1 MMSVKINH
9 NDISSLQILRISQGE
24 KTKDVMSL
32 WDKIKDWFQSNKRE
46 KALKTVENIVYQDL
60 FDDKNHFKML
70 YHVLMLKTMASD
82 AYKER
87 IKIDI
92 NDNDKNITISIDNY
106 NISITDIDNEQLN
119 KMSTIINAFNRHS
132 SIFSNEIALKCL
144 YEKLDKNELNDQIF
158 AELYIELDNKIRSGE
173 IDLKLNKSNFNQ
185 VNFSAIRQLVSKAI
199 ENDNTNLDTEND
211 NANLENDNIN
221 LENDNINLEND
232 NINLENDNVNLENDN
247 INLENDNV
255 NLENDNINLEND
267 NVNLENDNV
276 NLENDNVNLE
286 NDNVNLE
293 NDNVNLENDNINLEN
308 DNINLE
314 NDNANL
320 NIKKALIKDINRN
333 TYIINGEE
341 IKSKDQDEAMKEF
354 ETLTKDIS
362 EENKKAIY
370 YLLNQ
375 EGITLIKSYN
385 DSFDYYTL
393 TTSFS
398 MSNVVKQEQIYS
410 IKTLSDDLIELKIK
424 FFKKSSDKI
433 NLAIPLAQPF
443 ESKLYNFIYDM
454 VAINNNIEITYDKIL
469 NEKMKEI
476 IKQLNNKKPRLGEL
490 FSHLLSRNKIIKEDS
505 VDITL
510 KLNKGQLVSLG
521 GECSYNFY

>member
-9 NDISSLQILRISQGE
+9 NDISNSQILRISQGE

-87 IKIDI
+87 IKINT

-221 LENDNINLEND
+221 LESDNT
-232 NINLENDNVNLENDN
+232 
-247 INLENDNV
+247 
-255 NLENDNINLEND
+255 
-267 NVNLENDNV
+267 
-276 NLENDNVNLE
+276 
-286 NDNVNLE
+286 
-293 NDNVNLENDNINLEN
+293 
-308 DNINLE
+308 
-314 NDNANL
+314 NL

-333 TYIINGEE
+333 TYIFNGKE
-341 IKSKDQDEAMKEF
+341 IKSKNQDEAMEEF

-398 MSNVVKQEQIYS
+398 SNDVVKQEQIYS

-433 NLAIPLAQPF
+433 NLDIPLAQPF

-469 NEKMKEI
+469 NEKMNEI

>member
-221 LENDNINLEND
+221 LENDN
-232 NINLENDNVNLENDN
+232 
-247 INLENDNV
+247 
-255 NLENDNINLEND
+255 
-267 NVNLENDNV
+267 
-276 NLENDNVNLE
+276 
-286 NDNVNLE
+286 
-293 NDNVNLENDNINLEN
+293 
-308 DNINLE
+308 
-314 NDNANL
+314 
-320 NIKKALIKDINRN
+320 
-333 TYIINGEE
+333 
-341 IKSKDQDEAMKEF
+341 
-354 ETLTKDIS
+354 
-362 EENKKAIY
+362 
-370 YLLNQ
+370 
-375 EGITLIKSYN
+375 
-385 DSFDYYTL
+385 
-393 TTSFS
+393 
-398 MSNVVKQEQIYS
+398 
-410 IKTLSDDLIELKIK
+410 
-424 FFKKSSDKI
+424 
-433 NLAIPLAQPF
+433 
-443 ESKLYNFIYDM
+443 
-454 VAINNNIEITYDKIL
+454 
-469 NEKMKEI
+469 
-476 IKQLNNKKPRLGEL
+476 
-490 FSHLLSRNKIIKEDS
+490 
-505 VDITL
+505 
-510 KLNKGQLVSLG
+510 
-521 GECSYNFY
+521 

>member
-46 KALKTVENIVYQDL
+46 KALKIVENIVYQDL

-232 NINLENDNVNLENDN
+232 NINLENDNT
-247 INLENDNV
+247 
-255 NLENDNINLEND
+255 
-267 NVNLENDNV
+267 
-276 NLENDNVNLE
+276 
-286 NDNVNLE
+286 
-293 NDNVNLENDNINLEN
+293 
-308 DNINLE
+308 
-314 NDNANL
+314 NL

-333 TYIINGEE
+333 TYIFNGKE

-362 EENKKAIY
+362 EKNKKAIY

-398 MSNVVKQEQIYS
+398 SNDVVKQEQIYS

-433 NLAIPLAQPF
+433 NLDIPLAQPF

-469 NEKMKEI
+469 NEKMNEI

>member
-46 KALKTVENIVYQDL
+46 KALKIVENIVVEEK
-60 FDDKNHFKML
+60 FDDKNNFKML

-87 IKIDI
+87 IKINT

-132 SIFSNEIALKCL
+132 LIFSNEIALKCL

-211 NANLENDNIN
+211 NANLENDN
-221 LENDNINLEND
+221 
-232 NINLENDNVNLENDN
+232 
-247 INLENDNV
+247 
-255 NLENDNINLEND
+255 
-267 NVNLENDNV
+267 
-276 NLENDNVNLE
+276 
-286 NDNVNLE
+286 
-293 NDNVNLENDNINLEN
+293 
-308 DNINLE
+308 
-314 NDNANL
+314 ANL

-333 TYIINGEE
+333 TYIFNGKE
-341 IKSKDQDEAMKEF
+341 IKSKDQDEAMEEF

-362 EENKKAIY
+362 EKNKKAIY

-433 NLAIPLAQPF
+433 NLNIPLAQPF

-469 NEKMKEI
+469 NEKMNEI

>member
-46 KALKTVENIVYQDL
+46 KALKIVENIVYQDL

-232 NINLENDNVNLENDN
+232 NINLENDN
-247 INLENDNV
+247 I
-255 NLENDNINLEND
+255 
-267 NVNLENDNV
+267 
-276 NLENDNVNLE
+276 
-286 NDNVNLE
+286 
-293 NDNVNLENDNINLEN
+293 NLENDNINLEN

-314 NDNANL
+314 NDNTNLENDNTNL

-333 TYIINGEE
+333 TYIFNGKE

-362 EENKKAIY
+362 EKNKKAIY

-433 NLAIPLAQPF
+433 NLDIPLAQPF

-454 VAINNNIEITYDKIL
+454 IAINNNIEITYDKIL

>member
-1 MMSVKINH
+1 MSVKINH
-9 NDISSLQILRISQGE
+9 NDISNSQILRISQGE

-92 NDNDKNITISIDNY
+92 NDRNITISIDNY

-199 ENDNTNLDTEND
+199 ENS
-211 NANLENDNIN
+211 
-221 LENDNINLEND
+221 
-232 NINLENDNVNLENDN
+232 NVNLET
-247 INLENDNV
+247 ENSNT
-255 NLENDNINLEND
+255 
-267 NVNLENDNV
+267 
-276 NLENDNVNLE
+276 
-286 NDNVNLE
+286 
-293 NDNVNLENDNINLEN
+293 
-308 DNINLE
+308 
-314 NDNANL
+314 NL
-320 NIKKALIKDINRN
+320 NIKNALIKDINRN
-333 TYIINGEE
+333 TYIFNGEK
-341 IKSKDQDEAMKEF
+341 IKSKDQNEAMEEF

-433 NLAIPLAQPF
+433 NLDIPLAQPF

-469 NEKMKEI
+469 NEKMNEI
-476 IKQLNNKKPRLGEL
+476 IKQLNNKKTRLGEL

-521 GECSYNFY
+521 GKCSYNFY

>member
-1 MMSVKINH
+1 MSVKINH

-46 KALKTVENIVYQDL
+46 KALKIVENIVYQDL

-211 NANLENDNIN
+211 NANLENDNT
-221 LENDNINLEND
+221 
-232 NINLENDNVNLENDN
+232 
-247 INLENDNV
+247 
-255 NLENDNINLEND
+255 
-267 NVNLENDNV
+267 
-276 NLENDNVNLE
+276 
-286 NDNVNLE
+286 
-293 NDNVNLENDNINLEN
+293 
-308 DNINLE
+308 
-314 NDNANL
+314 NL

-333 TYIINGEE
+333 TYIFNGKE

-362 EENKKAIY
+362 EKNKKAIY

-398 MSNVVKQEQIYS
+398 SNDVVKQEQIYS

-433 NLAIPLAQPF
+433 NLDIPLAQPF

-469 NEKMKEI
+469 NEKMNEI

>member
-9 NDISSLQILRISQGE
+9 NDISNSQILRISQGE

-87 IKIDI
+87 IKI
-92 NDNDKNITISIDNY
+92 NTNDKNITISIDNY

-119 KMSTIINAFNRHS
+119 KMSTIINIFNRHP

-144 YEKLDKNELNDQIF
+144 YEKLDKNELNDQLF

-185 VNFSAIRQLVSKAI
+185 VDFSAISQLVSKAI
-199 ENDNTNLDTEND
+199 EMDNTNLK
-211 NANLENDNIN
+211 
-221 LENDNINLEND
+221 
-232 NINLENDNVNLENDN
+232 NV
-247 INLENDNV
+247 
-255 NLENDNINLEND
+255 
-267 NVNLENDNV
+267 
-276 NLENDNVNLE
+276 
-286 NDNVNLE
+286 
-293 NDNVNLENDNINLEN
+293 
-308 DNINLE
+308 
-314 NDNANL
+314 
-320 NIKKALIKDINRN
+320 LIKDINRN
-333 TYIINGEE
+333 TYIFNGKE
-341 IKSKDQDEAMKEF
+341 IKSKDQNEAMEEF

-385 DSFDYYTL
+385 DAYDYYTL

-398 MSNVVKQEQIYS
+398 SNDVFKQEQIYS
-410 IKTLSDDLIELKIK
+410 IKTLSDDLIEVKIN
-424 FFKKSSDKI
+424 FFKKSGDKI
-433 NLAIPLAQPF
+433 NQNIPLAQPF

-454 VAINNNIEITYDKIL
+454 VAINNNIERTDDKSL
-469 NEKMKEI
+469 NEKMNEI
-476 IKQLNNKKPRLGEL
+476 KKQLNNKESRLGEL
-490 FSHLLSRNKIIKEDS
+490 FFNLLDRYKIIKEDS

-521 GECSYNFY
+521 GECSYKFY

>member
-9 NDISSLQILRISQGE
+9 NDISNSQILRISQGE

-46 KALKTVENIVYQDL
+46 KALKTVENIVCQDL

-87 IKIDI
+87 IKINT

-132 SIFSNEIALKCL
+132 LIFSNEIALKCL

-221 LENDNINLEND
+221 LENDNA
-232 NINLENDNVNLENDN
+232 
-247 INLENDNV
+247 
-255 NLENDNINLEND
+255 
-267 NVNLENDNV
+267 
-276 NLENDNVNLE
+276 
-286 NDNVNLE
+286 
-293 NDNVNLENDNINLEN
+293 
-308 DNINLE
+308 NLE

-333 TYIINGEE
+333 TYIFNGKE
-341 IKSKDQDEAMKEF
+341 IKSKDQDEAMEEF

-433 NLAIPLAQPF
+433 NLDIPLAQPF

-469 NEKMKEI
+469 NEKMNEI
-476 IKQLNNKKPRLGEL
+476 IKQLDNKKPRLGEL

>member
-1 MMSVKINH
+1 MSVKINH
-9 NDISSLQILRISQGE
+9 NDISNSQILRISQGE

-32 WDKIKDWFQSNKRE
+32 WDKIKDWFQSSKRE

-92 NDNDKNITISIDNY
+92 NDRNITISIDNY

-119 KMSTIINAFNRHS
+119 KMSTIINIFNRHP

-144 YEKLDKNELNDQIF
+144 YEKLDKNELNDQLF

-199 ENDNTNLDTEND
+199 ENS
-211 NANLENDNIN
+211 
-221 LENDNINLEND
+221 
-232 NINLENDNVNLENDN
+232 NVNLET
-247 INLENDNV
+247 ENSNT
-255 NLENDNINLEND
+255 
-267 NVNLENDNV
+267 
-276 NLENDNVNLE
+276 
-286 NDNVNLE
+286 
-293 NDNVNLENDNINLEN
+293 
-308 DNINLE
+308 
-314 NDNANL
+314 NL
-320 NIKKALIKDINRN
+320 NIKNALIKDINRN
-333 TYIINGEE
+333 TYIFNGEK
-341 IKSKDQDEAMKEF
+341 IKSKDQNEAMEEF

-433 NLAIPLAQPF
+433 NLDIPLAQPF

-469 NEKMKEI
+469 NEKMNEI

-521 GECSYNFY
+521 GECSYKFY

>member
-9 NDISSLQILRISQGE
+9 NDISNSQILRISQGE

-87 IKIDI
+87 IKI
-92 NDNDKNITISIDNY
+92 NTNDKNITISIDNY

-119 KMSTIINAFNRHS
+119 KMSTIINIFNRHP

-144 YEKLDKNELNDQIF
+144 YEKLDKNELNDQLF

-185 VNFSAIRQLVSKAI
+185 VDFSAISQLVSKAI
-199 ENDNTNLDTEND
+199 EMDNTNLK
-211 NANLENDNIN
+211 
-221 LENDNINLEND
+221 
-232 NINLENDNVNLENDN
+232 NV
-247 INLENDNV
+247 
-255 NLENDNINLEND
+255 
-267 NVNLENDNV
+267 
-276 NLENDNVNLE
+276 
-286 NDNVNLE
+286 
-293 NDNVNLENDNINLEN
+293 
-308 DNINLE
+308 
-314 NDNANL
+314 
-320 NIKKALIKDINRN
+320 LIKDINRN
-333 TYIINGEE
+333 TYIFNGEE
-341 IKSKDQDEAMKEF
+341 IKSKDQNDAMEEF

-385 DSFDYYTL
+385 DAYDYYTL

-398 MSNVVKQEQIYS
+398 SNDVFKQEQIYS
-410 IKTLSDDLIELKIK
+410 IKTLSDDLIEVKIN
-424 FFKKSSDKI
+424 FFKKSGDKI
-433 NLAIPLAQPF
+433 NQNIPLAQPF

-454 VAINNNIEITYDKIL
+454 VAINNNIERTDDKSL
-469 NEKMKEI
+469 NEKMNEI
-476 IKQLNNKKPRLGEL
+476 KKQLNNKEPRLGEL
-490 FSHLLSRNKIIKEDS
+490 FFNLLDRYKIIKEDS

-521 GECSYNFY
+521 GECSYKFY

>member
-1 MMSVKINH
+1 MNVKINH

-46 KALKTVENIVYQDL
+46 KALKIVENIVVEEK
-60 FDDKNHFKML
+60 FDDKNNFKML

-87 IKIDI
+87 IKINT

-132 SIFSNEIALKCL
+132 LIFSNEIALKCL

-221 LENDNINLEND
+221 LENDNANLEND
-232 NINLENDNVNLENDN
+232 NANLENDNA
-247 INLENDNV
+247 
-255 NLENDNINLEND
+255 
-267 NVNLENDNV
+267 
-276 NLENDNVNLE
+276 
-286 NDNVNLE
+286 
-293 NDNVNLENDNINLEN
+293 
-308 DNINLE
+308 NLE

-333 TYIINGEE
+333 TYIFNGKE
-341 IKSKDQDEAMKEF
+341 IKSKDQDEAMEEF

-362 EENKKAIY
+362 EKNKKAIY

-433 NLAIPLAQPF
+433 NLDIPLAQPF

-469 NEKMKEI
+469 NEKMNEI

>member
-1 MMSVKINH
+1 MSVKINH
-9 NDISSLQILRISQGE
+9 NDISNSQILRISQGE

-199 ENDNTNLDTEND
+199 ENDN
-211 NANLENDNIN
+211 A
-221 LENDNINLEND
+221 
-232 NINLENDNVNLENDN
+232 
-247 INLENDNV
+247 
-255 NLENDNINLEND
+255 
-267 NVNLENDNV
+267 
-276 NLENDNVNLE
+276 
-286 NDNVNLE
+286 
-293 NDNVNLENDNINLEN
+293 NLENDNINLEN

-320 NIKKALIKDINRN
+320 ENDNINLENDNTNLNIKKALIKDINRN
-333 TYIINGEE
+333 TYIFNGKE
-341 IKSKDQDEAMKEF
+341 IKSKDQDEAMEEF

-433 NLAIPLAQPF
+433 NLDIPLAQPF

>member
-1 MMSVKINH
+1 MSVKINH

-46 KALKTVENIVYQDL
+46 KALKIVENIVYQDL

-232 NINLENDNVNLENDN
+232 NINLENDN
-247 INLENDNV
+247 I
-255 NLENDNINLEND
+255 
-267 NVNLENDNV
+267 
-276 NLENDNVNLE
+276 
-286 NDNVNLE
+286 
-293 NDNVNLENDNINLEN
+293 NLENDNINLEN

-314 NDNANL
+314 NDNINLENDNTNLENDNTNLENDNTNL

-333 TYIINGEE
+333 TYIFNGKE

-362 EENKKAIY
+362 EKNKKAIY

-398 MSNVVKQEQIYS
+398 SNDVVKQEQIYS

-433 NLAIPLAQPF
+433 NLDIPLAQPF

-469 NEKMKEI
+469 NEKMNEI

>member
-9 NDISSLQILRISQGE
+9 NDISNSQILRISQGE

-92 NDNDKNITISIDNY
+92 NDRNITISIDNY

-199 ENDNTNLDTEND
+199 ENSNT
-211 NANLENDNIN
+211 
-221 LENDNINLEND
+221 
-232 NINLENDNVNLENDN
+232 
-247 INLENDNV
+247 
-255 NLENDNINLEND
+255 
-267 NVNLENDNV
+267 
-276 NLENDNVNLE
+276 
-286 NDNVNLE
+286 
-293 NDNVNLENDNINLEN
+293 
-308 DNINLE
+308 
-314 NDNANL
+314 NL
-320 NIKKALIKDINRN
+320 NIKNALIKDINRN
-333 TYIINGEE
+333 TYIFNGEK
-341 IKSKDQDEAMKEF
+341 IKSKDQNEAMEEF

-433 NLAIPLAQPF
+433 NLDIPLAQPF

-469 NEKMKEI
+469 NEKMNEI

-521 GECSYNFY
+521 GKCSYNFY

>member
-9 NDISSLQILRISQGE
+9 NDISNSQILRISQGE
-24 KTKDVMSL
+24 KKKDVMSL

-92 NDNDKNITISIDNY
+92 NDRNITISIDNY

-199 ENDNTNLDTEND
+199 ENS
-211 NANLENDNIN
+211 
-221 LENDNINLEND
+221 
-232 NINLENDNVNLENDN
+232 NVNLET
-247 INLENDNV
+247 ENSNT
-255 NLENDNINLEND
+255 
-267 NVNLENDNV
+267 
-276 NLENDNVNLE
+276 
-286 NDNVNLE
+286 
-293 NDNVNLENDNINLEN
+293 
-308 DNINLE
+308 
-314 NDNANL
+314 NL
-320 NIKKALIKDINRN
+320 NIKNALIKDINRN
-333 TYIINGEE
+333 TYIFNGEK
-341 IKSKDQDEAMKEF
+341 IKSKDQNEAMEEF

-433 NLAIPLAQPF
+433 NLDIPLAQPF

-469 NEKMKEI
+469 NEKMNEI

-521 GECSYNFY
+521 GKCSYNFY

>member
-9 NDISSLQILRISQGE
+9 NDISNSQILRISQGE

-46 KALKTVENIVYQDL
+46 KALKTVENIVCQDL

-87 IKIDI
+87 IKINT

-132 SIFSNEIALKCL
+132 LIFSNEIALKCL

-185 VNFSAIRQLVSKAI
+185 VNFSAIKQLVSKAI

-211 NANLENDNIN
+211 NANLENDN
-221 LENDNINLEND
+221 
-232 NINLENDNVNLENDN
+232 
-247 INLENDNV
+247 
-255 NLENDNINLEND
+255 
-267 NVNLENDNV
+267 
-276 NLENDNVNLE
+276 
-286 NDNVNLE
+286 
-293 NDNVNLENDNINLEN
+293 
-308 DNINLE
+308 
-314 NDNANL
+314 ANL

-333 TYIINGEE
+333 TYIFNGKE
-341 IKSKDQDEAMKEF
+341 IKSKDQDEAMEEF

-398 MSNVVKQEQIYS
+398 SNDVVKQEQIYS

-433 NLAIPLAQPF
+433 NLDIPLAQPF

-469 NEKMKEI
+469 NEKMNEI

>member
-9 NDISSLQILRISQGE
+9 NDISNSQILRISQGE

-87 IKIDI
+87 IKI
-92 NDNDKNITISIDNY
+92 NTNDKNITISIDNY

-119 KMSTIINAFNRHS
+119 KMSTIINIFNRHP

-144 YEKLDKNELNDQIF
+144 YEKLDKNELNDQLF

-185 VNFSAIRQLVSKAI
+185 VDFSAIRQLVSKAI
-199 ENDNTNLDTEND
+199 EMDNTNLK
-211 NANLENDNIN
+211 
-221 LENDNINLEND
+221 
-232 NINLENDNVNLENDN
+232 NV
-247 INLENDNV
+247 
-255 NLENDNINLEND
+255 
-267 NVNLENDNV
+267 
-276 NLENDNVNLE
+276 
-286 NDNVNLE
+286 
-293 NDNVNLENDNINLEN
+293 
-308 DNINLE
+308 
-314 NDNANL
+314 
-320 NIKKALIKDINRN
+320 LIKDINRN
-333 TYIINGEE
+333 TYIFNGKE
-341 IKSKDQDEAMKEF
+341 IKSKDQNEAMEEF

-385 DSFDYYTL
+385 DAYDYYTL

-398 MSNVVKQEQIYS
+398 SNDVFKQEQIYS
-410 IKTLSDDLIELKIK
+410 IKTLSDDLIEVKIN
-424 FFKKSSDKI
+424 FFKKSGDKI
-433 NLAIPLAQPF
+433 NQNIPLAQPF

-454 VAINNNIEITYDKIL
+454 VAINNNIERTDDKSL
-469 NEKMKEI
+469 NEKMNEI
-476 IKQLNNKKPRLGEL
+476 KKQLNNKESRLGEL
-490 FSHLLSRNKIIKEDS
+490 FFNLLDRYKIIKEDS

-521 GECSYNFY
+521 GECSYKFY

>member
-1 MMSVKINH
+1 MSVKINH
-9 NDISSLQILRISQGE
+9 NDISNSQILRISQGE

-106 NISITDIDNEQLN
+106 NISITDIDNEKLN

-221 LENDNINLEND
+221 LESDNT
-232 NINLENDNVNLENDN
+232 
-247 INLENDNV
+247 
-255 NLENDNINLEND
+255 
-267 NVNLENDNV
+267 
-276 NLENDNVNLE
+276 
-286 NDNVNLE
+286 
-293 NDNVNLENDNINLEN
+293 
-308 DNINLE
+308 
-314 NDNANL
+314 NL

-333 TYIINGEE
+333 TYIFNGKE
-341 IKSKDQDEAMKEF
+341 IKSKNQDEAMEEF

-433 NLAIPLAQPF
+433 NLDIPLAQPF

>member
-1 MMSVKINH
+1 MMNVKINH

-46 KALKTVENIVYQDL
+46 KALKIVENIVVEEK
-60 FDDKNHFKML
+60 FDDKNNFKML

-87 IKIDI
+87 IKINT

-132 SIFSNEIALKCL
+132 LIFSNEIALKCL

-221 LENDNINLEND
+221 LENDNANLEND
-232 NINLENDNVNLENDN
+232 NA
-247 INLENDNV
+247 
-255 NLENDNINLEND
+255 
-267 NVNLENDNV
+267 
-276 NLENDNVNLE
+276 
-286 NDNVNLE
+286 
-293 NDNVNLENDNINLEN
+293 
-308 DNINLE
+308 NLE

-333 TYIINGEE
+333 TYIFNGKE
-341 IKSKDQDEAMKEF
+341 IKSKDQDEAMEEF

-362 EENKKAIY
+362 EKNKKAIY

-433 NLAIPLAQPF
+433 NLDIPLAQPF

-469 NEKMKEI
+469 NEKMNEI

>member
-1 MMSVKINH
+1 MSVKINH
-9 NDISSLQILRISQGE
+9 NDISNSQILRISQGE

-32 WDKIKDWFQSNKRE
+32 WDKIKDWFQSSKRE

-119 KMSTIINAFNRHS
+119 KISTIINAFNRHS
-132 SIFSNEIALKCL
+132 SIFSNEIALKYL

-211 NANLENDNIN
+211 N
-221 LENDNINLEND
+221 
-232 NINLENDNVNLENDN
+232 
-247 INLENDNV
+247 
-255 NLENDNINLEND
+255 
-267 NVNLENDNV
+267 
-276 NLENDNVNLE
+276 
-286 NDNVNLE
+286 
-293 NDNVNLENDNINLEN
+293 
-308 DNINLE
+308 INLE

-333 TYIINGEE
+333 TYIFNGKE
-341 IKSKDQDEAMKEF
+341 IKSKDQDEAMEEF

-433 NLAIPLAQPF
+433 NLDIPLAQPF

-454 VAINNNIEITYDKIL
+454 VAINNNIEITDDKIL
-469 NEKMKEI
+469 NEKMNEI

>member
-46 KALKTVENIVYQDL
+46 KALKIVENIVYQDL

-221 LENDNINLEND
+221 LENDNTNLEND
-232 NINLENDNVNLENDN
+232 NT
-247 INLENDNV
+247 
-255 NLENDNINLEND
+255 
-267 NVNLENDNV
+267 
-276 NLENDNVNLE
+276 
-286 NDNVNLE
+286 
-293 NDNVNLENDNINLEN
+293 
-308 DNINLE
+308 
-314 NDNANL
+314 NL

-333 TYIINGEE
+333 TYIFNGKE

-362 EENKKAIY
+362 EKNKKAIY

-398 MSNVVKQEQIYS
+398 SNDVVKQEQIYS

-433 NLAIPLAQPF
+433 NLDIPLAQPF

-469 NEKMKEI
+469 NEKMNEI

>member
-1 MMSVKINH
+1 MSAKINQ

-46 KALKTVENIVYQDL
+46 KALKIVENIVVEEK
-60 FDDKNHFKML
+60 FDDKNNFKML

-87 IKIDI
+87 IKINI
-92 NDNDKNITISIDNY
+92 NDKNITISIDNY

-119 KMSTIINAFNRHS
+119 KMSTIINIFNRHP

-144 YEKLDKNELNDQIF
+144 YEKLDKNELNDQLF

-185 VNFSAIRQLVSKAI
+185 LDFSAIRQLVSKAI
-199 ENDNTNLDTEND
+199 ENSDIRLDTENSD
-211 NANLENDNIN
+211 ISLETENSNIS
-221 LENDNINLEND
+221 LETENG
-232 NINLENDNVNLENDN
+232 NVNLE
-247 INLENDNV
+247 IK
-255 NLENDNINLEND
+255 
-267 NVNLENDNV
+267 
-276 NLENDNVNLE
+276 
-286 NDNVNLE
+286 
-293 NDNVNLENDNINLEN
+293 
-308 DNINLE
+308 
-314 NDNANL
+314 NAL
-320 NIKKALIKDINRN
+320 MKDINRN

-341 IKSKDQDEAMKEF
+341 IKSKDQNEAMKEF

-362 EENKKAIY
+362 EKNKKAIY

-385 DSFDYYTL
+385 DAFDYYTL

-398 MSNVVKQEQIYS
+398 SNDVVKQEQIYS
-410 IKTLSDDLIELKIK
+410 IKTLSDNLIELKIN

-433 NLAIPLAQPF
+433 NRDIPLAQPF

-454 VAINNNIEITYDKIL
+454 VAINNNIERTDDKSL
-469 NEKMKEI
+469 NEKMNEI
-476 IKQLNNKKPRLGEL
+476 KKQLSKKEPRLGEQ
-490 FSHLLSRNKIIKEDS
+490 FFDLLGRYKIIKEDS

-521 GECSYNFY
+521 GECSYKFY

>member
-1 MMSVKINH
+1 MSVKINH

-221 LENDNINLEND
+221 LENDN
-232 NINLENDNVNLENDN
+232 VNLENDN
-247 INLENDNV
+247 IKLENDNV

-276 NLENDNVNLE
+276 NLENDNV
-286 NDNVNLE
+286 
-293 NDNVNLENDNINLEN
+293 NLEN

>member
-9 NDISSLQILRISQGE
+9 NDISNSQILRISQGE

-46 KALKTVENIVYQDL
+46 KALKTVENIVCQDL

-87 IKIDI
+87 IKINT

-132 SIFSNEIALKCL
+132 LIFSNEIALKCL

-221 LENDNINLEND
+221 LENDNANLENDNANLENDNANLEND
-232 NINLENDNVNLENDN
+232 NINLENDNANLENDN
-247 INLENDNV
+247 ANLENDNA
-255 NLENDNINLEND
+255 
-267 NVNLENDNV
+267 
-276 NLENDNVNLE
+276 
-286 NDNVNLE
+286 
-293 NDNVNLENDNINLEN
+293 
-308 DNINLE
+308 NLE

-341 IKSKDQDEAMKEF
+341 IKSKDQDEAMEEF

-398 MSNVVKQEQIYS
+398 SNDVVKQEQIYS

-433 NLAIPLAQPF
+433 NLDIPLAQPF

-469 NEKMKEI
+469 NEKMNEI

>member
-9 NDISSLQILRISQGE
+9 NDISNSQILRISQGE

-92 NDNDKNITISIDNY
+92 NDNDRNITISIDNY

-232 NINLENDNVNLENDN
+232 NINLENDN
-247 INLENDNV
+247 I
-255 NLENDNINLEND
+255 
-267 NVNLENDNV
+267 
-276 NLENDNVNLE
+276 
-286 NDNVNLE
+286 
-293 NDNVNLENDNINLEN
+293 NLENDNINLEN

-314 NDNANL
+314 NDNTNL

-333 TYIINGEE
+333 TYIFNGKE
-341 IKSKDQDEAMKEF
+341 IKSKNQDEAMEEF

-433 NLAIPLAQPF
+433 NLDIPLAQPF

>member
-232 NINLENDNVNLENDN
+232 N
-247 INLENDNV
+247 
-255 NLENDNINLEND
+255 
-267 NVNLENDNV
+267 VNLENDNV

-293 NDNVNLENDNINLEN
+293 NDNINLENDNINLEN

>member
-9 NDISSLQILRISQGE
+9 NDISNSQILRISQGE

-132 SIFSNEIALKCL
+132 SIFSNEIALKYL

-199 ENDNTNLDTEND
+199 ENDNTNLD
-211 NANLENDNIN
+211 I
-221 LENDNINLEND
+221 
-232 NINLENDNVNLENDN
+232 
-247 INLENDNV
+247 
-255 NLENDNINLEND
+255 
-267 NVNLENDNV
+267 
-276 NLENDNVNLE
+276 
-286 NDNVNLE
+286 
-293 NDNVNLENDNINLEN
+293 EN

-333 TYIINGEE
+333 TYIFNGKE
-341 IKSKDQDEAMKEF
+341 IKSKDQDEAMEEF

-433 NLAIPLAQPF
+433 NLDIPLAQPF

-454 VAINNNIEITYDKIL
+454 VAINNNIEITDDKIL
-469 NEKMKEI
+469 NEKMNEI

-510 KLNKGQLVSLG
+510 KINKGQLVSLG

>member
-9 NDISSLQILRISQGE
+9 NDISNSQILRISQGE

-46 KALKTVENIVYQDL
+46 KALKTVENIVCQDL

-87 IKIDI
+87 IKINT

-132 SIFSNEIALKCL
+132 LIFSNEIALKCL

-211 NANLENDNIN
+211 NANLENDNAN
-221 LENDNINLEND
+221 LENDNANLEND
-232 NINLENDNVNLENDN
+232 NANLENDNA
-247 INLENDNV
+247 
-255 NLENDNINLEND
+255 
-267 NVNLENDNV
+267 
-276 NLENDNVNLE
+276 
-286 NDNVNLE
+286 
-293 NDNVNLENDNINLEN
+293 
-308 DNINLE
+308 NLE

-398 MSNVVKQEQIYS
+398 SNDVVKQEQIYS

-433 NLAIPLAQPF
+433 NLDIPLAQPF

-469 NEKMKEI
+469 NEKMNEI

>member
-46 KALKTVENIVYQDL
+46 KALKIVENIVVEEK
-60 FDDKNHFKML
+60 FDDKNNFKML

-87 IKIDI
+87 IKINT

-132 SIFSNEIALKCL
+132 LIFSNEIALKCL

-211 NANLENDNIN
+211 NANLENDNAN

-232 NINLENDNVNLENDN
+232 NANLENDNANLENDN
-247 INLENDNV
+247 A
-255 NLENDNINLEND
+255 
-267 NVNLENDNV
+267 
-276 NLENDNVNLE
+276 
-286 NDNVNLE
+286 
-293 NDNVNLENDNINLEN
+293 
-308 DNINLE
+308 NLE

-333 TYIINGEE
+333 TYIFNGKE
-341 IKSKDQDEAMKEF
+341 IKSKDQDEAMEEF

-362 EENKKAIY
+362 EKNKKAIY

-433 NLAIPLAQPF
+433 NLNIPLAQPF

-469 NEKMKEI
+469 NEKMNEI

>member
-1 MMSVKINH
+1 MNVKINH

-46 KALKTVENIVYQDL
+46 KALKIVENIVVEEK
-60 FDDKNHFKML
+60 FDDKNNFKML

-87 IKIDI
+87 IKINT

-132 SIFSNEIALKCL
+132 LIFSNEIALKCL

-221 LENDNINLEND
+221 LENDNANLEND
-232 NINLENDNVNLENDN
+232 NA
-247 INLENDNV
+247 
-255 NLENDNINLEND
+255 
-267 NVNLENDNV
+267 
-276 NLENDNVNLE
+276 
-286 NDNVNLE
+286 
-293 NDNVNLENDNINLEN
+293 
-308 DNINLE
+308 NLE

-333 TYIINGEE
+333 TYIFNGKE
-341 IKSKDQDEAMKEF
+341 IKSKDQDEAMEEF

-362 EENKKAIY
+362 EKNKKAIY

-433 NLAIPLAQPF
+433 NLDIPLAQPF

-469 NEKMKEI
+469 NEKMNEI

>member
-1 MMSVKINH
+1 MSAKINQ

-46 KALKTVENIVYQDL
+46 KALKIVENIVVEEK
-60 FDDKNHFKML
+60 FDDKNNFKML

-87 IKIDI
+87 IKINI
-92 NDNDKNITISIDNY
+92 NDKNITISIDNY

-119 KMSTIINAFNRHS
+119 KMSTIINIFNRHP

-144 YEKLDKNELNDQIF
+144 YEKLDKNELNDQLF

-185 VNFSAIRQLVSKAI
+185 VDFSAIRQLVSKAI
-199 ENDNTNLDTEND
+199 ENSDIRLDTENSNISLD
-211 NANLENDNIN
+211 TENG
-221 LENDNINLEND
+221 
-232 NINLENDNVNLENDN
+232 NVNLE
-247 INLENDNV
+247 IK
-255 NLENDNINLEND
+255 
-267 NVNLENDNV
+267 
-276 NLENDNVNLE
+276 
-286 NDNVNLE
+286 
-293 NDNVNLENDNINLEN
+293 
-308 DNINLE
+308 
-314 NDNANL
+314 NAL
-320 NIKKALIKDINRN
+320 MKDINRN

-341 IKSKDQDEAMKEF
+341 IKSKDQNEAMKEF
-354 ETLTKDIS
+354 ETLTKDLS
-362 EENKKAIY
+362 EKNKKAIY

-385 DSFDYYTL
+385 DAFDYYTL

-398 MSNVVKQEQIYS
+398 SNDVVKQEQIYS
-410 IKTLSDDLIELKIK
+410 IKTLSDNLIELKIN

-433 NLAIPLAQPF
+433 NRDIPLAQPF

-454 VAINNNIEITYDKIL
+454 VAINNNIERTDDKSL
-469 NEKMKEI
+469 NEKMNEI
-476 IKQLNNKKPRLGEL
+476 KKQLSKKEPRLGEQ
-490 FSHLLSRNKIIKEDS
+490 FFDLLGRYKIIKEDS

-521 GECSYNFY
+521 GECSYKFY